1 MQDGSGLFEHIVTFN
16 IKDTVSSYPRVGR
29 GVNFIHR
36 DICPL
41 AFFFFS
47 VKMTWENGTGS
58 RRMHHA
64 FYESMQLIADAL
76 KFALQ

>member
-41 AFFFFS
+41 AFFFFLLKWRG
-47 VKMTWENGTGS
+47 KMGLVVEECTMPFMRVCNW
-58 RRMHHA
+58 
-64 FYESMQLIADAL
+64 
-76 KFALQ
+76 

>member
-41 AFFFFS
+41 AFFFFC
-47 VKMTWENGTGS
+47 
-58 RRMHHA
+58 
-64 FYESMQLIADAL
+64 
-76 KFALQ
+76 